1 MFKKKA
7 TKKDHS
13 GVFAAVTLHS
23 SGLRYLELSGHT
35 GAFKVTRQAVIP
47 VSRAVNADSIASLLS
62 REVGIMNIPVV
73 FGLPMRDCMIRVIEY
88 PRMPME
94 DALKALQFDFDRHF
108 TWSYSECTVDV
119 CEVESP
125 LTSSR
130 DNMSMLVAASRN
142 EHISKILQ
150 IADRVNIELKAIEPM
165 NVAVLRAIIG
175 PISRK
180 EAWYSIYSDAEGI
193 HFAFV
198 DKNNGLFYRS
208 SPVGIN
214 GILDTRN
221 EEEFTRAVSEIQRT
235 ISFVANQFKG
245 ISADLVVL
253 SGAIATNLDVIKEI
267 EGFIE
272 LKVETINVYEQCGIS
287 PADAASLGVGFEP
300 ALGLCM
306 F

>member
-1 MFKKKA
+1 MFNKA
-7 TKKDHS
+7 TKKSQS
-13 GVFAAVTLHS
+13 GVFASVTLHS

-35 GAFKVTRQAVIP
+35 GAYKVVRQAIIP
-47 VSRAVNADSIASLLS
+47 VSRAVNADSMASLLI
-62 REVGIMNIPVV
+62 REVGSFNDPVV
-73 FGLPMRDCMIRVIEY
+73 FGLPLRECMIRVIEY
-88 PRMPME
+88 PRMPIE

-108 TWSYSECTVDV
+108 TWSYSECTVDA

-130 DNMSMLVAASRN
+130 DNMSMLVAACRN
-142 EHISKILQ
+142 EHISRILQ
-150 IADRVNIELKAIEPM
+150 VADRANMEVKAIEPM

-180 EAWYSIYSDAEGI
+180 ESWYSIYADAEGL

-198 DKNNGLFYRS
+198 DNGNGLFYRS

-214 GILDTRN
+214 GIIDTKN
-221 EEEFTRAVSEIQRT
+221 EEEFLRAVTEVQRT
-235 ISFVANQFKG
+235 ISFVASQFKKG
-245 ISADLVVL
+245 APADLVIL
-253 SGAIATNLDVIKEI
+253 SGAIANNPDVVKAI
-267 EGFIE
+267 ESSID

-287 PADAASLGVGFEP
+287 PSDSASMGVGFEP